1 MCYSGLGTMEYDS
14 SIRVS
19 ASIHLPLSEIAL
31 SAIRAQGAGGQNVN
45 KVSTAIHLHFDITK
59 SKAFDEKQR
68 ARLLAISDRRVSKH
82 GLVTIKA
89 QRYRSQEKNR
99 ADALERLVALL
110 QNGLQETKPRKK
122 TRTPMK
128 SRQRRLDDKTQR
140 GRLKKTRSRNFD

>member
-1 MCYSGLGTMEYDS
+1 MGHDA

-19 ASIHLPLSEIAL
+19 NSIHLPLAEVAL

-45 KVSTAIHLHFDITK
+45 KVSTAIHLHFDIAN
-59 SKAFDEKQR
+59 SIAFNEKQR
-68 ARLLAISDRRVSKH
+68 ARLLSISDRRVSKH

-99 ADALERLVALL
+99 ADAIERLVALL
-110 QNGLQETKPRKK
+110 QKGLQEAKPRKK

-128 SRQRRLDDKTQR
+128 SKQRRLDDKTQR
-140 GRLKKTRSRNFD
+140 GRLKKMRSKDFE

>member
-1 MCYSGLGTMEYDS
+1 MGNDT

-19 ASIHLPLSEIAL
+19 SSIHLPLAEVAL

-45 KVSTAIHLHFDITK
+45 KVSTAIHLHFDIAK
-59 SKAFDEKQR
+59 SIAFNEKQR
-68 ARLLAISDRRVSKH
+68 ARLLSTSDRRVSKH

-99 ADALERLVALL
+99 ADAIERLVALL
-110 QNGLQETKPRKK
+110 QKGLLEAKPRKK

-128 SRQRRLDDKTQR
+128 SKQRRLDDKTQR
-140 GRLKKTRSRNFD
+140 GRLKKMRSKDFD